1 MEYDYLS
8 HHGVLGMKWGIR
20 RYQNKD
26 GSLTPEGRKHYG
38 GSQYD
43 RDITIK
49 KGTRLQTISANKDRT
64 KDAEFFYSTYKKKDK
79 EWYTG
84 MFGGK
89 GAGITAGPSAKF
101 NINNKIVKDVKMA
114 SEKTGAAKM
123 KELYKNDSD
132 FRSFIDERMIERM
145 KVNASTSM
153 KRDSYKEAEAILK
166 RGIKSDSDLDTI
178 YRVFNFVLPDDGGK
192 NVKAGEDVARQR
204 KKFFDALKTDGYG
217 AVLDA
222 NDAYYGNYGN
232 VVDTP
237 VILFDMSY
245 IVPDSIK
252 KVKYSEVAVA
262 KRKSMPRKI
271 MAENR

>member
-1 MEYDYLS
+1 
-8 HHGVLGMKWGIR
+8 
-20 RYQNKD
+20 
-26 GSLTPEGRKHYG
+26 
-38 GSQYD
+38 
-43 RDITIK
+43 
-49 KGTRLQTISANKDRT
+49 
-64 KDAEFFYSTYKKKDK
+64 
-79 EWYTG
+79 
-84 MFGGK
+84 
-89 GAGITAGPSAKF
+89 
-101 NINNKIVKDVKMA
+101 MA

-217 AVLDA
+217 AVLDT

-262 KRKSMPRKI
+262 KMKSMPRKI
-271 MAENR
+271 MAETR